1 MMSVKYAY
9 DSFQKYKLK
18 YMSIDGEGGM
28 DHPMGRGSAH
38 DGRSLMA
45 NQDEHDDVVQVDL

>member
-1 MMSVKYAY
+1 MSVKYAY
-9 DSFQKYKLK
+9 DSFQKYKQK
-18 YMSIDGEGGM
+18 YMSSDGESGT
-28 DHPMGRGSAH
+28 DPMGRGSAH